1 MFIFSVAQE
10 VLNIFFEDIIEIK
23 NAFLV
28 FFKSLFI

>member
-23 NAFLV
+23 NAF
-28 FFKSLFI
+28 FGIF